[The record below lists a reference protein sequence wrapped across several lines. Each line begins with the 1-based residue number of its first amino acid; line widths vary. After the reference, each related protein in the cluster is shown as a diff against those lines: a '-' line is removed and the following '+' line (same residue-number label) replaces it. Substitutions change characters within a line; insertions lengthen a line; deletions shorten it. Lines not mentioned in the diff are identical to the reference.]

1 MNYRKNVSLLIFGT
15 LLGISIILI
24 PFLFNLTNSQ
34 SSSSQETLTIEEKDA
49 CESGFLK
56 IEKKSYNS
64 LPQDNCRFWQNR
76 NVVYSDLT
84 EKTIYKLNDPVY
96 AESMELYK
104 YAKSNGFETYN
115 DFVEKTGCTS
125 YTKYNRD
132 TFAPMTWRPFDKPRQ
147 KRIYRAATDDYDISF
162 LYCPVEQIGN
172 LYVAKTNGFDS
183 CSAEWLTSYER
194 CLETECR
201 RPFAPRWC
209 KERKVKEVKEVKN
222 NNYNLW
228 VVTGMNSPVFS
239 TGVVGNL
246 KFIRT
251 FSNSAACQKLA
262 PVYTKITLD
271 RSATN
276 SLGFCLPSHLTES
289 QLRDRLKS
297 DIDLLGS

>member
-1 MNYRKNVSLLIFGT
+1 MNNRYIRSKFVSCRLLIIISTF
-15 LLGISIILI
+15 LL
-24 PFLFNLTNSQ
+24 FLLSC
-34 SSSSQETLTIEEKDA
+34 SEIEDLKIETLTIEEKDA

-56 IEKKSYNS
+56 IQKKSYNS
-64 LPQDNCRFWQNR
+64 LPQDNCRFWRNR
-76 NVVYSDLT
+76 NVTYSDNT

-125 YTKYNRD
+125 YTEYNRD

-172 LYVAKTNGFDS
+172 LFVAKTNGFDS

-194 CLETECR
+194 CLETTCR
-201 RPFAPRWC
+201 SKRAPRWC

-251 FSNSAACQKLA
+251 FSNRAACQKLV
-262 PVYTKITLD
+262 PVYTKITLN
-271 RSATN
+271 RSVAN
-276 SLGFCLPSHLTES
+276 SLGFCLPSNFTES
-289 QLRDRLKS
+289 QIRDRLKS

>member
-15 LLGISIILI
+15 LLGISII
-24 PFLFNLTNSQ
+24 FLFNLTNSQ
-34 SSSSQETLTIEEKDA
+34 SSSSQETLTVEEKDA

-56 IEKKSYNS
+56 IQKSYIHS
-64 LPQDNCRFWQNR
+64 RPEGNCKFWRNR
-76 NVVYSDLT
+76 IVVYSNNT
-84 EKTIYKLNDPVY
+84 EKIIYKLIDPVY

-132 TFAPMTWRPFDKPRQ
+132 TFAPMTWRPFDKLRQ
-147 KRIYRAATDDYDISF
+147 ERIYNPTSGNLEYKIAP
-162 LYCPVEQIGN
+162 YCPVEQIGN

-201 RPFAPRWC
+201 SLFAPRWC

-251 FSNSAACQKLA
+251 FSNSAACQKLV
-262 PVYTKITLD
+262 PVYTKITLN
-271 RSATN
+271 RSAAS
-276 SLGFCLPSHLTES
+276 SLGFCLPSNFTES
-289 QLRDRLKS
+289 QVRDRLKS

>member
-1 MNYRKNVSLLIFGT
+1 MNYRKNVSPLIFGT
-15 LLGISIILI
+15 LLGISII
-24 PFLFNLTNSQ
+24 FLFNLTNSQ

-147 KRIYRAATDDYDISF
+147 KRIYRAATGDYDISF

-201 RPFAPRWC
+201 SRFAPRWC
-209 KERKVKEVKEVKN
+209 KERKVKEVKEVK
-222 NNYNLW
+222 
-228 VVTGMNSPVFS
+228 TE
-239 TGVVGNL
+239 
-246 KFIRT
+246 KFVAYLVAI
-251 FSNSAACQKLA
+251 FLLPGGSIL
-262 PVYTKITLD
+262 
-271 RSATN
+271 
-276 SLGFCLPSHLTES
+276 CLIALYY
-289 QLRDRLKS
+289 RIIKND
-297 DIDLLGS
+297 

>member
-15 LLGISIILI
+15 LLGISII
-24 PFLFNLTNSQ
+24 FLFNLTNSQ

-76 NVVYSDLT
+76 NVVFSDLT

-132 TFAPMTWRPFDKPRQ
+132 TFAPMTWRPFDKPLQ
-147 KRIYRAATDDYDISF
+147 KSTYNPRNDTTVSKMAP
-162 LYCPVEQIGN
+162 YCPVDEQIGN
-172 LYVAKTNGFDS
+172 LFVAKTNGFDS
-183 CSAEWLTSYER
+183 CSAEWSTSYER
-194 CLETECR
+194 CLCSKWY
-201 RPFAPRWC
+201 APHWC
-209 KERKVKEVKEVKN
+209 KERKVKEVKN

-246 KFIRT
+246 TFIRT
-251 FSNSAACQKLA
+251 FSNRAACQKLA

-271 RSATN
+271 RSATH
-276 SLGFCLPSHLTES
+276 SLGFCLPSNLTEL
-289 QLRDRLKS
+289 QVRDRLKS
-297 DIDLLGS
+297 NIDLLGS